1 MKKRKLRTWV
11 KIVLFIIL
19 VLLIEQGIES
29 YNDYLEQC
37 DKTKG
42 YNCNIF
48 GK

>member
-1 MKKRKLRTWV
+1 MKKRKLRSWV
-11 KIVLFIIL
+11 KIALFLIL
-19 VLLIEQGIES
+19 VLLVEQGFES
-29 YNDYLEQC
+29 YANYLKQC